1 MMTQSTCYRANAKKS
16 RMKIKGILWHSTGA
30 NNPNLKRY
38 VQPDDKASNRSELL
52 KKIGKNIYKNDWNH
66 KEKAAGLNAWIGKL
80 ADGTVAT
87 AQTMPWDYV
96 PGGCGRGFKG
106 SCNDGWIQFEICE
119 DNLKNKSYF
128 EKVYKE
134 ACELT
139 AYLCKKYGISPNGS
153 VTVNGVKIPRILDH
167 KTSYKLGFGSNH
179 ADTAHWFSKYGK
191 SMDTVRE
198 DVAKLI
204 AGSDNLIYT
213 VRAGDTLS
221 EIADKYN
228 VNYAK
233 LATYN
238 NIPNPNVIRVGQ
250 KIKIP
255 KNLAT
260 NEAKPKDE
268 PIVHIVKSGET
279 LSEIAAKYGTTYQ
292 KLATYNNISNPNV
305 IRVGQKIKIP

>member
-1 MMTQSTCYRANAKKS
+1 
-16 RMKIKGILWHSTGA
+16 
-30 NNPNLKRY
+30 
-38 VQPDDKASNRSELL
+38 
-52 KKIGKNIYKNDWNH
+52 
-66 KEKAAGLNAWIGKL
+66 
-80 ADGTVAT
+80 
-87 AQTMPWDYV
+87 
-96 PGGCGRGFKG
+96 
-106 SCNDGWIQFEICE
+106 
-119 DNLKNKSYF
+119 
-128 EKVYKE
+128 
-134 ACELT
+134 
-139 AYLCKKYGISPNGS
+139 
-153 VTVNGVKIPRILDH
+153 
-167 KTSYKLGFGSNH
+167 
-179 ADTAHWFSKYGK
+179 
-191 SMDTVRE
+191 MDTVRE